1 MFPINHVPRTNPY
14 NEITP
19 SPNLN
24 LDSKRKLQVLP
35 VFKFLDRKDHRK
47 RLTIPRILSRV
58 SILPPPLSLSPTLS
72 SIIISRGGNKTRAEK
87 KRDEKRGKERKGKR
101 GQRFITRG
109 DRQCELEG
117 ANYPRF
123 VLTIVN
129 RTNGECYVTLGDR

>member
-47 RLTIPRILSRV
+47 RLTIPRILSRF
-58 SILPPPLSLSPTLS
+58 SLLPFLSPTFS

-87 KRDEKRGKERKGKR
+87 KRDEKRGKEREEKR

-117 ANYPRF
+117 ANHPRF

>member
-47 RLTIPRILSRV
+47 RLTIPRILSRF
-58 SILPPPLSLSPTLS
+58 SLLPFLSPTFS

-87 KRDEKRGKERKGKR
+87 KRDEKRGKEREEKR

>member
-1 MFPINHVPRTNPY
+1 MFLINHVPRTNPY

-47 RLTIPRILSRV
+47 RLTIPRILSRF
-58 SILPPPLSLSPTLS
+58 SLLPFLSPTFS

-87 KRDEKRGKERKGKR
+87 KRDEKRGKEREEKR